1 MKKQT
6 NYVELPRH
14 NGALHGLEMSL
25 RLIGLGTSKTTV
37 LMAARRR
44 LESGDIDPND
54 VSKKQPDLEIFA
66 FHLGGNLRT
75 LLDITVTDPTALSHN
90 NLPEGVGKAA
100 ASRERM
106 KVNKY
111 ADQAS
116 AAGYRFLPF
125 GLEVYGAWG
134 PAAIAAL
141 DEFCE
146 YAVLAGRMDTRSSVG
161 WDAPHFSEVCRQ
173 WVSFGLQRENAR
185 LLINGASRRQSRVR
199 DNQFRDMALHGDGI
213 ADDEDVA
220 DPRLLLEPHNRGR
233 IDSLR
238 DGTVIA
244 RSIVAASDA
253 TRHNAA
259 LDAEAQPS
267 QNEQEAVA
275 ARVSAAEVD
284 ATGRRRQSAIDS
296 ALPSTGVLGHPS
308 LPADPPHLPLQRPP
322 QAPSNG
328 TTDSVDADGF
338 PDALPF

>member
-1 MKKQT
+1 M
-6 NYVELPRH
+6 
-14 NGALHGLEMSL
+14 A
-25 RLIGLGTSKTTV
+25 V

-173 WVSFGLQRENAR
+173 WVSLAPAVVGGLSNACT
-185 LLINGASRRQSRVR
+185 
-199 DNQFRDMALHGDGI
+199 M
-213 ADDEDVA
+213 
-220 DPRLLLEPHNRGR
+220 
-233 IDSLR
+233 
-238 DGTVIA
+238 
-244 RSIVAASDA
+244 
-253 TRHNAA
+253 
-259 LDAEAQPS
+259 
-267 QNEQEAVA
+267 
-275 ARVSAAEVD
+275 
-284 ATGRRRQSAIDS
+284 
-296 ALPSTGVLGHPS
+296 
-308 LPADPPHLPLQRPP
+308 
-322 QAPSNG
+322 
-328 TTDSVDADGF
+328 
-338 PDALPF
+338 